1 MRALWPNFDEYSPVR
16 LLATT
21 QATQVYEGKGPG
33 GRPCIIKAVMLS
45 EPPVPGQPNFNR
57 LLIAESAKHPNL
69 LPVRLS
75 QWVGGGL
82 CLVQDV
88 ATRSIWEEFRDA
100 RIKGRKGLS
109 KERLCKILYGIAEAL
124 DFLHLKHRVVHGA
137 VKPENILL
145 FDDGWKLSDLSLRSN
160 DKQSPW
166 CTAPEVVA
174 KQPCFASDQ
183 FSLAVVYAE
192 MRTGRLPFLV
202 TSSTDISVQ
211 VGFREP
217 ILVGVDGLE
226 RGALRRALSSDPA
239 QRFPTCVAF
248 LDALTGEGELGSTID
263 YLGLSQEEEAP
274 TDEVTVKQDDF
285 AFLEAVNG
293 VGPGEGEG
301 GVAEEDPE
309 VERTPRYMLEAS
321 VVRRLDPTHWHIEGD
336 RRHILAALEDF
347 ARMREFKMI
356 HDGRGRIRLEV
367 AAPGQNADENPL
379 TLTFDLLDRRD
390 KELGWMAMVG
400 VDHFDSPLTQEQ
412 FEEAACLLLD
422 DLATQLKL
430 QFAADAP
437 TRREERKPV
446 RATVAIVPRNG
457 AYKQMKVTCTAI
469 DYSQHGLGVAAQFP
483 LSTAAADLFLKAR
496 EEPIAV
502 KIVNLRPQ
510 VGVDGYVVGLMTEDG
525 QPLPEDVLREL
536 AAAERDRR

>member
-33 GRPCIIKAVMLS
+33 GRPCIIKAVMLP

-145 FDDGWKLSDLSLRSN
+145 FDDGWKLSDLSLRSSN
-160 DKQSPW
+160 KQSPW
-166 CTAPEVVA
+166 CTAPEVVVGA
-174 KQPCFASDQ
+174 PCCASDQ

-192 MRTGRLPFLV
+192 MRSGRLPFLV
-202 TSSTDISVQ
+202 TSSTDISFQ

-217 ILVGVDGLE
+217 ILVGVDAFE
-226 RGALRRALSSDPA
+226 RIALRRALSSGPH
-239 QRFPTCVAF
+239 QRFPTCVAL
-248 LDALTGEGELGSTID
+248 LDALSGEG
-263 YLGLSQEEEAP
+263 GLESPSDQVGLTAEEEAP
-274 TDEVTVKQDDF
+274 TDEVTLKRDDF
-285 AFLEAVNG
+285 EFLEAVNG
-293 VGPGEGEG
+293 VADVPGGAADEKKD
-301 GVAEEDPE
+301 AD
-309 VERTPRYMLEAS
+309 RTPRFMLDAS
-321 VVRRLDPTHWHIEGD
+321 VVRRLEPTHWHILGD
-336 RRHILAALEDF
+336 RRHILAALEDY
-347 ARMREFKMI
+347 ARAREI
-356 HDGRGRIRLEV
+356 RVLHDGRGRLRLEV
-367 AAPGQNADENPL
+367 NAPAQNADENPL
-379 TLTFDLLDRRD
+379 TLTFELLERRD
-390 KELGWMAMVG
+390 RELGWMAVVG
-400 VDHFDSPLTQEQ
+400 VEHVDSPLSQAE
-412 FEEAACLLLD
+412 FEEASGMLLD

-446 RATVAIVPRNG
+446 RASVAIVPRNG
-457 AYKQMKVTCTAI
+457 AYKLMKVTCTAI

-483 LSTAAADLFLKAR
+483 LSAAAADLFIKAR

-502 KIVNLRPQ
+502 RIVNLRPQ
-510 VGVDGYVVGLMTEDG
+510 VGVDGYVVGLTTEDG

-536 AAAERDRR
+536 AAAERDERR